1 MTQKNSSP
9 DIHELLLRLG
19 YHEPGIRNIIDEL
32 DDLLEDTGFNELEQK
47 ASAAIDSKDQS
58 GLINALKELMKRLE
72 NKGIYRPDY
81 PTGLI
86 KLLVNGLD
94 MRGQDIFAVV
104 DNSRI
109 SHEEKRKEQEFL
121 ASCAAITQLGYII
134 LSRFIHE
141 VKAASSGPHVFIII
155 DGSTPNSMIFVDF
168 SIDSILEIDARLYEQ
183 KENDHHLK
191 NPSSDDETSKHIA
204 QYYSIFHV
212 TSGIGLTHN
221 IHNNLGMA
229 YDRAEMYG
237 NAIEEFNEALRLDP
251 EYIEVLNNLA
261 VTYHR
266 MDLVDEAVERLKEA
280 LRLRPGYPEAH
291 CNLGNIY
298 ASAGRFGEALA
309 EFEAA
314 LTLHPNN
321 ALAHYGLGNVYAEQE
336 RPAEAVREFQDA
348 LKLDPDHL
356 PARSSLGELYARQGR
371 HEDALRE
378 FQEALNRDPELPEVY
393 HGIGSVYYDIGS
405 FERSA
410 NAWIRAVYLEPE
422 LLEQVP
428 DKLLLKVKQGVSRI
442 K

>member
-9 DIHELLLRLG
+9 DIHELLLRLS
-19 YHEPGIRNIIDEL
+19 YREAGIQNIIDEL
-32 DDLLEDTGFNELEQK
+32 DDLLEDIGFNELEQK
-47 ASAAIDSKDQS
+47 ARVAIDSKDQA
-58 GLINALKELMKRLE
+58 GLINTLKELMKRLE

-94 MRGQDIFAVV
+94 MRGEDIFAVI
-104 DNSRI
+104 DNSHI

-134 LSRFIHE
+134 LSRFINE

-155 DGSTPNSMIFVDF
+155 EGYTPFSMIFVDF

-183 KENDHHLK
+183 KDNDHHLK
-191 NPSSDDETSKHIA
+191 NPASDDETSKHIA

-212 TSGIGLTHN
+212 TSGIGLSHN
-221 IHNNLGMA
+221 IHNNLGIA

-237 NAIEEFNEALRLDP
+237 NAIEEFNVALRLDP
-251 EYIEVLNNLA
+251 GYIEVLNNLA

-266 MDLVDEAVERLKEA
+266 MGLVDEAIEKLREA

-291 CNLGNIY
+291 CNLGNIF

-321 ALAHYGLGNVYAEQE
+321 ALAHYGMGNVYAEQE
-336 RPAEAVREFQDA
+336 KLSDAIREFQEA
-348 LKLDPDHL
+348 LKLNPDHL
-356 PARSSLGELYARQGR
+356 PARSSLGMLYSRQGR

-393 HGIGSVYYDIGS
+393 HCIGSVYYDIGS

-422 LLEQVP
+422 LLEHVP
-428 DKLLLKVKQGVSRI
+428 DKLLLKVRQGVSRI
-442 K
+442 R